1 MGFLKKKLN
10 KLPTVAVVICAFNQE
25 STIVEALRGVMNQK
39 VNFPLEIIVHDDCST
54 DNTVNEIYKTLADS
68 PFPYKVLIPKLNQY
82 QFGMDFFYNLLSDCS
97 SKYVSLCD
105 GDDLWSDSL
114 KLQKQINLMESEPAM
129 KISHHRFAVV
139 NLMTDDLLYEWPPI
153 EFRKNL
159 LLGTELSKENFIGSL
174 TVVFRRDSLPPR
186 IPGYSKLGIGD
197 YGLWGLISQNSPIGY
212 IDESMAKYRLHDN
225 QIFSSRSTEE
235 KRALI
240 KETKI
245 FVSEN
250 SRGEVQEIWKKAAN
264 ESQG

>member
-25 STIVEALRGVMNQK
+25 STIAEALRGVMNQK

-68 PFPYKVLIPKLNQY
+68 PFPYKVLVPKLNQY

-139 NLMTDDLLYEWPPI
+139 DLMTDDLLYEWPPI
-153 EFRKNL
+153 EFRENL

-235 KRALI
+235 KTALI

-250 SRGEVQEIWKKAAN
+250 SSGEVQEIWKKAAN